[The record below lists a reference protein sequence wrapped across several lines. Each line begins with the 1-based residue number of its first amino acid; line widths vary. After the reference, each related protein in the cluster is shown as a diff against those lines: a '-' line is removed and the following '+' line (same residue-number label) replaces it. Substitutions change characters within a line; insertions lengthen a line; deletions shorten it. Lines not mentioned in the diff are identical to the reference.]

1 MLKQNELFDPSEI
14 INLKKVTPDI
24 LTLWVLLRIL
34 HLMANLYQTQK
45 QIVQIFMT
53 IQIVTRELR
62 IVEDKDGS
70 DVERPDFD
78 ADDTKTEIVQ

>member
-1 MLKQNELFDPSEI
+1 MPKQNEFSDPSEI

-24 LTLWVLLRIL
+24 LTLWILLRIL
-34 HLMANLYQTQK
+34 HLMANLYQMQK

-62 IVEDKDGS
+62 IVEDK
-70 DVERPDFD
+70 ERPDLD
-78 ADDTKTEIVQ
+78 AGDTKTEIV

>member
-1 MLKQNELFDPSEI
+1 MLKQNEFSDPSEI

-24 LTLWVLLRIL
+24 LTIWILLRIL
-34 HLMANLYQTQK
+34 HLMANLYQMQK

-62 IVEDKDGS
+62 IVEDK
-70 DVERPDFD
+70 ERPDFD
-78 ADDTKTEIVQ
+78 AGNTKTEIV